1 MEEDVDCG
9 GPKCPICETC
19 MDGMQN
25 QDEEDIDC
33 GGSNCSPCL
42 PEDTCEDGILSGD
55 EEDVDCGGSCP
66 PCGGGRQTCLFP
78 CKHFN
83 NTLMNSYLHYMST
96 SCG

>member
-9 GPKCPICETC
+9 GPNCPICETC

-25 QDEEDIDC
+25 QDEEQTDC
-33 GGSNCSPCL
+33 GGSKCEPCL
-42 PEDTCEDGILSGD
+42 PEDTCEDGILNGD

-66 PCGGGRQTCLFP
+66 PCGGGRQAYLFP

-83 NTLMNSYLHYMST
+83 NITNFIDS
-96 SCG
+96 GNN